1 MAKVQNKR
9 GKYSHSAT
17 KQERNPELVK
27 MWIAR
32 QERLKKLNGTNNR
45 T

>member
-9 GKYSHSAT
+9 GKYSNSAT
-17 KQERNPELVK
+17 KQERDPELVK